1 MFRWLHDR
9 LGSRRSAALL
19 LAAAWAGYALIIPS
33 RHDTW
38 VTDEAMLHLLAPEHV
53 RQVLW
58 LAAAA
63 AAIIGA
69 LWRRGEPLAW
79 IAASAPPY
87 LYAASHLGSWL
98 MWVIPGAPGGTEW
111 AGGYAIFWGSLAG
124 LTTLLSRWAEDSPAR
139 LERTRDAG

>member
-1 MFRWLHDR
+1 MRLLRWLHGR

-33 RHDTW
+33 RQDTW

-63 AAIIGA
+63 AIGA

-79 IAASAPPY
+79 IAASAPPTCTPPPI
-87 LYAASHLGSWL
+87 SGR
-98 MWVIPGAPGGTEW
+98 G
-111 AGGYAIFWGSLAG
+111 
-124 LTTLLSRWAEDSPAR
+124 
-139 LERTRDAG
+139 

>member
-1 MFRWLHDR
+1 MGRCLMRLFGWLHDR

-19 LAAAWAGYALIIPS
+19 LAAAWAGYALIIL
-33 RHDTW
+33 
-38 VTDEAMLHLLAPEHV
+38 VPEHV

-58 LAAAA
+58 LVAAV
-63 AAIIGA
+63 AAITGA

-98 MWVIPGAPGGTEW
+98 MFVIPGTPGGTEQ
-111 AGGYAIFWGSLAG
+111 AGGYAIFWAALAG